1 MFTMSSHDQCS
12 KIAVVGA
19 FAAFTLLSVPAV
31 ADEVTNLGPV
41 AAHEP
46 ILTSVG
52 SNRVIAFYLPGSNQ
66 CAIHAVIWDKT
77 KVDSDTSSARIR
89 ISLEPGQIIHI
100 DSVDGESLNLRCGSN
115 ADSLALV
122 NTDNAV
128 AFGITMQPS
137 EQTFKASVS
146 GF

>member
-1 MFTMSSHDQCS
+1 MMFTITHDQRS
-12 KIAVVGA
+12 KIVVVGA
-19 FAAFTLLSVPAV
+19 FAAFTCLSVPAV
-31 ADEVTNLGPV
+31 ADELTNLGPV
-41 AAHEP
+41 GPHQP

-52 SNRVIAFYLPGSNQ
+52 SNRVIAFYQPGTNQ

-77 KVDSDTSSARIR
+77 KVDSSSARIR
-89 ISLEPGQIIHI
+89 VSLEPGQIMHI
-100 DSVDGESLNLRCGSN
+100 DSVEGESLNLRCGSN

-128 AFGITMQPS
+128 AFGIPMQPS
-137 EQTFKASVS
+137 EQPVQASAS